1 MNTQK
6 IQFQQIRDFGQ
17 VFNAGFAFMRGHF
30 FRIFRY
36 LLSIG
41 GPFLLVGVGVTAL
54 LMIRMQSWSTS
65 VNTGGGVLP
74 FAWTDFGITYLV
86 NLLSFF
92 VGFVM
97 ITAVINAY
105 IKLYIESPEV
115 TPNIQLGDVWS
126 QVRKDFFRLAGQ
138 LLLVSVFV
146 FGVNI
151 LFFVSVGA
159 IGEST
164 ISAGAVLLVFF
175 IGFGLFI
182 FLMPYLGG
190 VLTPQIYF
198 GQTNFFKNISRTFSL
213 VQDNWWMTLGLGFVN
228 TIIMSTVF
236 FICFFPFYLIM
247 MISIVS
253 QISSNPGQTP
263 DFSSM
268 TVVIVS
274 MIVFMTLGYMATFI
288 IHNVMA
294 AVHYF
299 NLEERKGGGGLL
311 AKIQSIGS
319 GENSLKSS
327 IDFYDEEEKY

>member
-54 LMIRMQSWSTS
+54 LMIRMQSWTTS
-65 VNTGGGVLP
+65 VSKGSVLP

-115 TPNIQLGDVWS
+115 NPDIQLGEVWS
-126 QVRKDFFRLAGQ
+126 QVKKDFFRLAGQ
-138 LLLVSVFV
+138 LLLVSVFI
-146 FGVNI
+146 FGLNI
-151 LFFVSVGA
+151 LFLVLPGLLGTGMTSVG
-159 IGEST
+159 I
-164 ISAGAVLLVFF
+164 VLLGFF

-182 FLMPYLGG
+182 FLMPYVVG
-190 VLTPQIYF
+190 VLITQIYF
-198 GQTNFFKNISRTFSL
+198 GKTSFLKNIARTFSL
-213 VQDNWWMTLGLGFVN
+213 VQGNWWITFGLGFVN

-247 MISIVS
+247 IISMVS
-253 QISSNPGQTP
+253 QMSSNPGQTP

-268 TVVIVS
+268 TVVIVA

-311 AKIQSIGS
+311 TKIQSIGS
-319 GENSLKSS
+319 GDNSLKSPV
-327 IDFYDEEEKY
+327 DFYDEEEKY

>member
-54 LMIRMQSWSTS
+54 LMIRMQSWTTS
-65 VNTGGGVLP
+65 VSKGSVLP

-115 TPNIQLGDVWS
+115 NPDIQLGEVWS
-126 QVRKDFFRLAGQ
+126 QVKKDFFRLAGQ
-138 LLLVSVFV
+138 LLLVSVFI
-146 FGVNI
+146 FGLII
-151 LFFVSVGA
+151 LFFVILEL
-159 IGEST
+159 IGLE
-164 ISAGAVLLVFF
+164 LLVFF

-182 FLMPYLGG
+182 FLMPYLVG

-198 GQTNFFKNISRTFSL
+198 GQTNFFKNISHTFSL
-213 VQDNWWMTLGLGFVN
+213 VQGNWWMTLGLGFVN
-228 TIIMSTVF
+228 SIIMNTVF

-247 MISIVS
+247 IISMVS
-253 QISSNPGQTP
+253 QMSSNPGQTP

-268 TVVIVS
+268 TVVIVA

-311 AKIQSIGS
+311 TKIQSIGS
-319 GENSLKSS
+319 GDNSLKSPV
-327 IDFYDEEEKY
+327 DFYDEEEKY